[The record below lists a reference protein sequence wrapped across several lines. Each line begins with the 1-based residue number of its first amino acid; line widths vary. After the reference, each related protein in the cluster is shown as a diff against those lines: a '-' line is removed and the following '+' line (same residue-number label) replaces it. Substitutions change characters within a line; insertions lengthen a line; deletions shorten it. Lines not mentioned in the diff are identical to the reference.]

1 MKEQKFREV
10 IDRIE
15 DRRKLLGLNKSKFAG
30 AIGMKPQTYNNF
42 IGAQGSK
49 PNIELILGAIVKH
62 GMDPMYLLTGKTGEN
77 GSAPAPRIRHMPFA
91 ASQGVR
97 LAQQELNRHL
107 DLYVAKIEEVVG
119 G

>member
-49 PNIELILGAIVKH
+49 PNIELILGTINVH
-62 GMDPMYLLTGKTGEN
+62 GMEPMYLLTGKVGPN
-77 GSAPAPRIRHMPFA
+77 GAGHSKGLPFA
-91 ASQGVR
+91 AAEGLR
-97 LAQQELNRHL
+97 AAQRELSRQI
-107 DLYVAKIEEVVG
+107 DVYVEKVEGIRI
-119 G
+119 